1 MLMAVYPVA
10 LAPKVNVVHNES
22 QSSQLEA
29 HMTVDNPGDYATCCV
44 IAHAKCFTNNSS

>member
-1 MLMAVYPVA
+1 MLMAVHPVA

-29 HMTVDNPGDYATCCV
+29 HMTVDNPGEFCNVLCYHTCTCKV
-44 IAHAKCFTNNSS
+44 YNSS